1 MFVWYF
7 KEENTLRFWRLCGR
21 IEKTRRKETAVT
33 LQQLRYVTA
42 VAGTGTI
49 SHAVQ
54 QFYISQPSRTNAIRE
69 LEQEV
74 GLALSKTA
82 SSVVSRTLLDAR
94 GQMSAKSMHPPAYGQ
109 RKCQKKK
116 GVQEKMKHLHEGGC
130 PGSRMRMLEQPET
143 AAESAVA
150 APVQPVSR
158 LRNWP
163 VQIKLAP
170 IHAPYFEG
178 AKLLIAADCTAY
190 AYANFHQEFMRGKV
204 TLIGCPKL
212 DAVDYSEKL
221 TEILRSNDIQSVTI
235 LRMEVPCCGGLEMA
249 AKKALQ
255 TSGKFIPWQV
265 VTISIDGKI
274 LD

>member
-1 MFVWYF
+1 MGMLQLFQDCGAIIREIAGRVKRILDMPAMFVWYF

-54 QFYISQPSRTNAIRE
+54 QFYISQPSLTNAIRE

-94 GQMSAKSMHPPAYGQ
+94 GQMSAKSMHHPAYGQ

-116 GVQEKMKHLHEGGC
+116 GVQE
-130 PGSRMRMLEQPET
+130 SRVP
-143 AAESAVA
+143 
-150 APVQPVSR
+150 
-158 LRNWP
+158 
-163 VQIKLAP
+163 IKQYLQKFP
-170 IHAPYFEG
+170 KWGRFG
-178 AKLLIAADCTAY
+178 
-190 AYANFHQEFMRGKV
+190 V
-204 TLIGCPKL
+204 T
-212 DAVDYSEKL
+212 
-221 TEILRSNDIQSVTI
+221 SVTPF
-235 LRMEVPCCGGLEMA
+235 LLLPVHPEGCTPAHR
-249 AKKALQ
+249 
-255 TSGKFIPWQV
+255 T
-265 VTISIDGKI
+265 
-274 LD
+274 